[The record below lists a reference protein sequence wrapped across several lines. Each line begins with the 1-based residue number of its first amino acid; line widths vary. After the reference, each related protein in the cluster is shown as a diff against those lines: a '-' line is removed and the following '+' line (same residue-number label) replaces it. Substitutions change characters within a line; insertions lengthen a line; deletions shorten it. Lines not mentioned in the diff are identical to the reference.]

1 MQCKH
6 FKIMLPSRV
15 QQLLIMFTFSATWK
29 TIYDTLAICQLIRTY
44 VANFK
49 QVQDIKMWTVMHTEC
64 CFVSAFCTTWN
75 RKWLVSRLTKYSLEF
90 LQGMCLLL

>member
-1 MQCKH
+1 
-6 FKIMLPSRV
+6 MLPSRV

-49 QVQDIKMWTVMHTEC
+49 QVQDIKM
-64 CFVSAFCTTWN
+64 
-75 RKWLVSRLTKYSLEF
+75 
-90 LQGMCLLL
+90 